1 MGLLLIGVYF
11 VDIVY
16 LITIVCTLIQK
27 IIASNRVYYGWVIVF
42 VMAVSSAVSMGMGS
56 LNFGLYIKPMGEDL
70 SIGRAAFGW
79 ASTARGA
86 SGAITGPVIGRLLD
100 KYGARWLLAVSVIV
114 AGMCMFGLAKVQTEL
129 HLIAA
134 FAVMG
139 LIGMNGPGSLV
150 TSVPI
155 TKWFIRDRGKALAFS
170 AVGISVGAVVFVPLT
185 QIFIDK
191 YNWQGAW
198 IILAVICMSVVTPL
212 SILFVRKE
220 PEDVGL
226 VPDGILENSDDNPD
240 EILDEYSWTL
250 SQALRTSSMWT
261 LTLAFSLLSLAIL
274 TLALHRIPAFMDR
287 GLDAGLVSIATAFD
301 AVCAGAASFG
311 AGMLVKKIQSKIIG
325 TMGFLFLA
333 VASVMTIYAD
343 DFWLMFWSMAL
354 FGLGIG
360 TNMFTQSYIW
370 AEYFGRDNLGS
381 IRGFV
386 MPINLF
392 IGGMGA
398 PAAGYVLDQTGSYDP
413 AWWAGVVLMLFAA
426 AVFALSRN
434 PGLPPIRVGVT

>member
-1 MGLLLIGVYF
+1 VGI
-11 VDIVY
+11 
-16 LITIVCTLIQK
+16 LIQK
-27 IIASNRVYYGWVIVF
+27 ILADNRIYYGWAIVF

-86 SGAITGPVIGRLLD
+86 SGAVTGPIIGRLLD
-100 KYGARWLLAVSVIV
+100 RFGARWLLSVTVIV
-114 AGMCMFGLAKVQTEL
+114 TGVCMIGLANAQTEW
-129 HLIAA
+129 HLIFA

-139 LIGMNGPGSLV
+139 LVGMNGPGSLV

-170 AVGISVGAVVFVPLT
+170 AVGISAGAVVFVPLT
-185 QIFIDK
+185 QIFIDL
-191 YNWQGAW
+191 YDWQGAW
-198 IILAVICMSVVTPL
+198 IILAVIGMSVVTPL
-212 SILFVRKE
+212 SIFFVRKE
-220 PEDVGL
+220 PEDMGL
-226 VPDGILENSDDNPD
+226 VPDGIVEEPDHSIGENPSH
-240 EILDEYSWTL
+240 EYSWTL
-250 SQALRTSSMWT
+250 SQALRTPSMWT

-287 GLDAGLVSIATAFD
+287 GLDASLVSIATAFD
-301 AVCAGAASFG
+301 AVCAGLASFG
-311 AGMLVKKIQSKIIG
+311 AGMLVKRVQSKIIG

-333 VASVMTIYAD
+333 LASVMTIYAH

-370 AEYFGRDNLGS
+370 AEYFGREHLGS

-392 IGGMGA
+392 IGGLGA

-413 AWWAGVVLMLFAA
+413 AWWSGVILMLIAA
-426 AVFALSRN
+426 TVFALSRR
-434 PGLPPIRVGVT
+434 PGRPTAKIDQL